1 MTKSVIVLEGREVL
15 PSGEVVVDPYCAAQ
29 LLMGG
34 MDPSDLLAH
43 DHAEIQMFN
52 KRNLSTKGIRVLD
65 DAPHDEPDPATR
77 HWVIPPEYLELDVL
91 QMCLDEIERRNL
103 PENYTD
109 RLIREFEFIDQ
120 HGMID
125 FFRAMCWVAAQF
137 EQHDILWGVGRGSS
151 CASLVLFLIGINLID
166 PVLHDIPARE
176 FYKGINM
183 SE

>member
-1 MTKSVIVLEGREVL
+1 MTNSVIVLEGREVL

-29 LLMGG
+29 LLMEGIK
-34 MDPSDLLAH
+34 PSDLLAP
-43 DHAEIQMFN
+43 DHPEIRMFN
-52 KRNLSTKGIRVLD
+52 KRNLSVEGIRVLD
-65 DAPHDEPDPATR
+65 DAPHTEPAPHTR
-77 HWVIPPEYLELDVL
+77 EWVIPKEFLDLDVL
-91 QMCLDEIERRNL
+91 QMCLDEIESRKL
-103 PENYTD
+103 PEKYTE
-109 RLIREFEFIDQ
+109 RLIREIEFIDEN
-120 HGMID
+120 GMMD
-125 FFRAMCWVAAQF
+125 FFRAMCWVVSQF